1 MGKSQNIKKRQ
12 CNPVDIIGFQVYAKF
27 GPNQTPQWLKKPVA
41 VENFLCIL
49 PIFPI
54 QMAKIARVVPNFV
67 ASYLGNRRELRDK

>member
-12 CNPVDIIGFQVYAKF
+12 CNSLDIIGFQVYAKF
-27 GPNQTPQWLKKPVA
+27 WLNQSPQWLKKPVA
-41 VENFLCIL
+41 VEIFLRIL

-67 ASYLGNRRELRDK
+67 ASYPGTRCELGDK